1 MDSVGGKEGGGR
13 RKEEGRKQGGV
24 GGEEDKF
31 TALISCLFEPFTAI
45 KHVR

>member
-13 RKEEGRKQGGV
+13 RKEEGRKQGS

-31 TALISCLFEPFTAI
+31 TALISRLFEPFTAI